1 MEFFDRKYKRIAAE
15 FDGEIALSEAERDA
29 LLQDPERA
37 RYAEALPA
45 LRSGAQAAARVTP
58 RIEDAQM
65 GAFMAGIREG
75 VATPEHAP
83 HRGFWAAVSLTA
95 AAMVIAVSTFIV
107 LDGGPQ
113 AVQANEV
120 ESISTDL
127 EGARLDVYDSDEGI
141 TTIWI
146 VNSGDDL

>member
-1 MEFFDRKYKRIAAE
+1 MDFLNRKHKRIAAD
-15 FDGEIALSEAERDA
+15 FDGEMPLSEAERAA
-29 LLQDPERA
+29 LLSDAELA
-37 RYAEALPA
+37 AYAEALPA
-45 LRSGAQAAARVTP
+45 MHAGAQVARVTP

-65 GAFMAGIREG
+65 GAFMAGIQQG
-75 VATPEHAP
+75 LATPSPAP
-83 HRGFWAAVSLTA
+83 HRGVWAAVSLTA
-95 AAMVIAVSTFIV
+95 AAMVIAVSAFV
-107 LDGGPQ
+107 VFDGGPQ
-113 AVQANEV
+113 PVQANEV